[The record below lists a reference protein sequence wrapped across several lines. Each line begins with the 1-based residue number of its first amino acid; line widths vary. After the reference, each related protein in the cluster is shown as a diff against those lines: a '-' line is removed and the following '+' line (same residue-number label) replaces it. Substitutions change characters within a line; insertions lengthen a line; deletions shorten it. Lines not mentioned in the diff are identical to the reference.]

1 LCGINGLALIRAT
14 DCLTSPAASVNA
26 STAHGGLI
34 PVSAS
39 IAPLNSSSV
48 VFARPQSVWWIKMIS
63 LVPSSRWLIDSDL
76 IMSSVITPPALR
88 ITCASPLPRPSSAPT
103 SSRESMQATTT
114 TCLDG
119 RPDAGPV

>member
-1 LCGINGLALIRAT
+1 MNGFALIRPM

-39 IAPLNSSSV
+39 MAPLNSSSV
-48 VFARPQSVWWIKMIS
+48 VFAMPQSVWWIRMIS
-63 LVPSSRWLIDSDL
+63 VVPSSRWLIDSDL

-88 ITCASPLPRPSSAPT
+88 STCASPLPRPSSSAT

-119 RPDAGPV
+119 RPGADAV